1 MLKTSIVV
9 ARNHAQYRILKE
21 LGYDA
26 VDYNGMC
33 SAPGCGL
40 FALSDK
46 EFEQELLKDRAA
58 IEAAGLEIGQTH
70 GVWPYDDTR
79 PEQWD
84 LKFEAMVK
92 SIRGTAILGCEY
104 VIVHPV
110 MPFGWNESPHHDKDV
125 RENIEYMKKLVPY
138 AEKYGVKIALEN
150 MPNPYVPCGPVEE
163 LAACIDEVD
172 SPYLVACLDTGHSV
186 GIGRDIGGDVRML
199 GSRLRCLHVHDN
211 DGKRDLHWFPY
222 YGVADWKGFTEA
234 LKEIG
239 YRGTMSLE
247 TSVGE
252 KMPSLPEELRAEG
265 DKWMYHIVRRL
276 AEDADGQA

>member
-1 MLKTSIVV
+1 MLKTAIITS
-9 ARNHAQYRILKE
+9 RNHEEYKVLKS

-33 SAPGCGL
+33 SEPGCGL
-40 FALSDK
+40 FALDDK
-46 EFEQELLKDRAA
+46 AFEEELLKDRAA
-58 IEAAGLEIGQTH
+58 IEAAGLEIFQTH
-70 GVWPYDDTR
+70 GVWPYDDTK

-92 SIRGTAILGCEY
+92 SIKGTAILGSEY

-110 MPFGWNESPHHDKDV
+110 MPFMWSESPHHEKDV

-150 MPNPYVPCGPVEE
+150 MPNPYVPCGRVEE
-163 LAACIDEVD
+163 LVECIDEVN
-172 SPYLVACLDTGHSV
+172 SPHLAACLDTGHSTAL
-186 GIGRDIGGDVRML
+186 GYDAGDAVRML
-199 GSRLRCLHVHDN
+199 GKRLHCLHVHDN

-222 YGVADWKGFTEA
+222 YGVTDWAHFTEA

-239 YRGTMSLE
+239 FGGVMSIE
-247 TSVGE
+247 TTVAGR
-252 KMPSLPEELRAEG
+252 MPGLSEELKAEG
-265 DKWMYHIVRRL
+265 DRWLAHIAQKL
-276 AEDADGQA
+276 AAEAAG